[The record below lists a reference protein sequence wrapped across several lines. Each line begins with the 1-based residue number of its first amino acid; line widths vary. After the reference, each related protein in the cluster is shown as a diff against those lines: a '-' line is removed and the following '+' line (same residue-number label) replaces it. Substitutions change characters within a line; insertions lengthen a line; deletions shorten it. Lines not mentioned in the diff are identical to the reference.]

1 MASGLDSLLYRP
13 RPSEW
18 QLFLRQPCV
27 YVARLLFSW
36 RSVSPQERTADG
48 VSVVCISDTHN
59 HQPRLPDGD
68 VLIHAGDLTQSGSF
82 IELEETLAWLR
93 RQTHAVKI
101 VVAGNHDV
109 LLDEVKRGQREED
122 ERQHRALDWGDI
134 VYLENDETTVTCP
147 NGRRLRVYGSPLS
160 PRHGNWAFQYSRA
173 HDVWAQQTPPISP
186 GIDVLITHSP
196 PHAHLDRQL
205 GCVHLLRTIWRVRPR
220 LHVFGHVHDGAGT
233 EWVQFDALQSAYEK
247 TVLDNGYLRN
257 MLNLGQ
263 VFVLFV
269 WLRIWPASETTKCLL
284 VNAATVGGIRDDT
297 LRQPIQVLL

>member
-1 MASGLDSLLYRP
+1 MASGLDSLLHRP
-13 RPSEW
+13 RPK
-18 QLFLRQPCV
+18 
-27 YVARLLFSW
+27 
-36 RSVSPQERTADG
+36 RTADA

-101 VVAGNHDV
+101 VVAGSHGV
-109 LLDEVKRGQREED
+109 LLDEANRGQREED
-122 ERQHRALDWGDI
+122 ERQHRALHWGDI

-160 PRHGNWAFQYSRA
+160 PRHGNWAFQYPRA
-173 HDVWAQQTPPISP
+173 HDVWAQRTPPIP
-186 GIDVLITHSP
+186 GTDVLITHSP

-247 TVLDNGYLRN
+247 TVLENGCLRN
-257 MLNLGQ
+257 MLNLGR
-263 VFVLFV
+263 VLVHFV

-284 VNAATVGGIRDDT
+284 VNAATVGGLRDDT
-297 LRQPIQVLL
+297 LRQSIQVLL